1 MGVLGRL
8 TASVAEARS
17 VGWAR
22 CEASVDEV
30 LDALDDGQVEI
41 TPTRRGDGPIG
52 LLRPLS
58 REAAHR
64 HSLSAR
70 FGYEV
75 LPLHTDGAHLRTPP
89 ELVLLEACRP
99 SSSGPTL
106 LYHFSETDLARDVLS
121 AFRDGVFVVGAG
133 RGSFYAHAYDKEGR
147 LRFDPGCMKPLDPA
161 AKHVQAWLTRC
172 LSSASRHVWDAAG
185 TTLVVDNRHC
195 LHGRSAV
202 SDQDRGLRRLMIDWK
217 LDDATV

>member
-121 AFRDGVFVVGAG
+121 AFGME
-133 RGSFYAHAYDKEGR
+133 SSSLE
-147 LRFDPGCMKPLDPA
+147 PA
-161 AKHVQAWLTRC
+161 AAPSTRMRTTRKGGC
-172 LSSASRHVWDAAG
+172 DSIRDA
-185 TTLVVDNRHC
+185 
-195 LHGRSAV
+195 
-202 SDQDRGLRRLMIDWK
+202 
-217 LDDATV
+217 